1 MQLGCNTA
9 PSKPSLMANMA
20 KDDLT
25 VYQLRAMDYEYASRF
40 AQLVSAAVSD
50 IDAALPQAR
59 QVAQKSQLRTAIGR
73 KKYRRGE
80 AKLHTPVVGLGQL
93 VRFP

>member
-1 MQLGCNTA
+1 MSLIVLVAGAMQLGCNTA

-40 AQLVSAAVSD
+40 AQLVSE
-50 IDAALPQAR
+50 
-59 QVAQKSQLRTAIGR
+59 IGR
-73 KKYRRGE
+73 
-80 AKLHTPVVGLGQL
+80 AHV
-93 VRFP
+93 